1 MNTVEVR
8 NLSKVFAQGGYK
20 VKAVDNVTFDIA
32 KGELVSVTGQS
43 GSGKTTLLNLIGGIE
58 TATEGSVY
66 IDGTDIC
73 RTAEKELARL
83 RRQKIGYVFQDFNL
97 IPILTVEENIIMPLL
112 LDSKKVDREEL
123 DRITRFLGLENRL
136 THLPSQL
143 SGGQKQRV
151 AIARALINHPSI
163 ILADEPTGNLDR
175 AMADEIMR
183 LLLDLNREGITVL
196 LVTHEERYADMCPR
210 KLVISDGH
218 ISGSR

>member
-1 MNTVEVR
+1 MNTVEIR
-8 NLSKVFAQGGYK
+8 DLSKVFAQGEYT
-20 VKAVDNVTFDIA
+20 VRAVDNVSFDIA
-32 KGELVSVTGQS
+32 QGELVSVTGPS

-58 TATEGSVY
+58 TATEGSIR

-73 RTAEKELARL
+73 RADEKELARL

-112 LDSKKVDREEL
+112 LDSKKPERKDF

-136 THLPSQL
+136 GHLPSQL

-163 ILADEPTGNLDR
+163 LLADEPTGNLDR

-183 LLLDLNREGITVL
+183 LLLDLNRDGSTIL
-196 LVTHEERYADMCPR
+196 LVTHEQRYADMCPR
-210 KLVISDGH
+210 KLVISDG
-218 ISGSR
+218 RLQCRR

>member
-8 NLSKVFAQGGYK
+8 NLSKVFAQGEYK

-73 RTAEKELARL
+73 RADEKELARL

-112 LDSKKVDREEL
+112 LDSKKADREEL

-218 ISGSR
+218 IS